1 MTKSMNP
8 DPFEKRLAAQ
18 PLRSVPP
25 AWRAEILSAAGQQQ
39 QSAAAQP
46 APEAWRA
53 VWNWI
58 RWAWRGG
65 FAAVWALIL
74 FFKWSAPVLPET
86 RLAGPAPSP
95 REVLTA
101 LRRQASEASDFSDL
115 PHGFSPHSH
124 GPINSPPG

>member
-1 MTKSMNP
+1 MNP
-8 DPFEKRLAAQ
+8 DPFEKRLAGQ
-18 PLRSVPP
+18 PLRSVPT
-25 AWRAEILSAAGQQQ
+25 AWRAEILSAADQQQ

-46 APEAWRA
+46 APDAWRA
-53 VWNWI
+53 AWNWI

-86 RLAGPAPSP
+86 KLAGPAPSP

-101 LRRQASEASDFSDL
+101 LRRQASEASDVSGL
-115 PHGFSPHSH
+115 PHGFSP